1 MTQATPTIGANK
13 SGLTYRQ
20 EDNDGKKA
28 LLNHHKGSTA
38 PTYAEAGTLWLDDA
52 ATPWVLKLHDGTD
65 WLKIY
70 DVNASN
76 NTVTPYL
83 GTETVKLINYATD
96 TGSANAYATAPVPA
110 MAAYTTGQIITLK
123 PTNANTGTSTL
134 NVNALG
140 VKTIK
145 MPDGSNL
152 PSGVLKTTGVYLL
165 VYNGTN
171 FILLN
176 PSVTVGV
183 IIDRAYAT
191 YTTNAALSTLIP
203 RDDTIPQ
210 NTEGTEILSASIT
223 PKSATN
229 RIRVTFTGFGAVST
243 AASMIAALFVDTDAA
258 AIYAMA
264 SFQAAADYH
273 GPLNFVYEYTPG
285 DTSAH
290 TYKVRVG
297 PSTGTMRLNGNSS
310 SRFFGGTSAC
320 TLTLEEISA

>member
-1 MTQATPTIGANK
+1 MTQASPTIGANK

-38 PTYAEAGTLWLDDA
+38 PTYAEAGTLWLDDT

-65 WLKIY
+65 WLKLY
-70 DVNASN
+70 DLNASN
-76 NTVTPYL
+76 NAVTPYL
-83 GTETVKLINYATD
+83 GTETAKLVNYASD
-96 TGSANAYATAPVPA
+96 TGTTNAYALAPAPA
-110 MAAYTTGQIITLK
+110 LTAYTAGQIVTLK
-123 PTNANTGTSTL
+123 PANANSGTSTL
-134 NVNALG
+134 NVSALG

-152 PSGVLKTTGVYLL
+152 SSGVLKTSGVYLL

-176 PSVTVGV
+176 PSLPAGV
-183 IIDRAYAT
+183 IIDRAYAS
-191 YTTNAALSTLIP
+191 YTTNTALSTLIP

-210 NTEGTEILSASIT
+210 NTEGTEIVSASLT
-223 PKSATN
+223 PKASTN

-243 AASMIAALFVDTDAA
+243 AASMIAALFVDTDASA
-258 AIYAMA
+258 VFATAT
-264 SFQAAADYH
+264 FQAAADYH
-273 GPLNFVYEYTPG
+273 GPISFTFEHAPG
-285 DTSAH
+285 DTAAH
-290 TYKVRVG
+290 TYKVRIG

-310 SRFFGGTSAC
+310 ARFFGGVAAC